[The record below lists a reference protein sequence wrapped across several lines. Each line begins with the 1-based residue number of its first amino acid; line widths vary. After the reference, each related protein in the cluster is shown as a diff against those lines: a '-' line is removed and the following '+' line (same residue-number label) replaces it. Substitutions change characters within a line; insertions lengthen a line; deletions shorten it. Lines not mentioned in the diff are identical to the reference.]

1 MSTSPREVFRGWWIV
16 AVAFAAQALAIGL
29 SIIPYGLFIDP
40 ITEEFGASVMT
51 ANWGVAILFVV
62 MTLVGPVVGWLVD
75 RRSIRAIMVAG
86 ALLMS
91 ASFGLMSVATT
102 LWQLG
107 LLFGVGV
114 GMGVA
119 MLGPLSA
126 TAVVAKWFDRKRG
139 RALGVAAIGPM
150 AGGFLLTP
158 LVGGLLESG
167 DWRSVL
173 QWFAVGVLGIVP
185 LVWVVIRNRPEDLGQ
200 LPDGE
205 VAPAPDAAPTSR
217 GEIWT
222 TVEILSAR
230 NFWGLALGVGIVFGL
245 GTGWG
250 ANAPKYVLDL
260 GYGTQ
265 QTAYLLAAGAGV
277 GIPATVLFGWLAE
290 RFDGRVLLWISFGA
304 QMASFAVLRLEPGFG
319 LLVAAFVLIGFSAG
333 AMLPVYASL
342 IARMFGPVSFGQVM
356 GLAGLVLLPFGTLA
370 PPVIGLLRD
379 TSGGYGS
386 TLLLL
391 IGSFAISCAVLGLLR
406 GHAPRVPAMTTSPAS
421 HPIAG
426 S

>member
-1 MSTSPREVFRGWWIV
+1 
-16 AVAFAAQALAIGL
+16 
-29 SIIPYGLFIDP
+29 
-40 ITEEFGASVMT
+40 
-51 ANWGVAILFVV
+51 
-62 MTLVGPVVGWLVD
+62 
-75 RRSIRAIMVAG
+75 
-86 ALLMS
+86 
-91 ASFGLMSVATT
+91 
-102 LWQLG
+102 
-107 LLFGVGV
+107 
-114 GMGVA
+114 
-119 MLGPLSA
+119 
-126 TAVVAKWFDRKRG
+126 
-139 RALGVAAIGPM
+139 M

-205 VAPAPDAAPTSR
+205 VAPAPDAASTSG

-304 QMASFAVLRLEPGFG
+304 QIASFAVLRLEPGFG

>member
-75 RRSIRAIMVAG
+75 HRSIRAVMVAG

-91 ASFGLMSVATT
+91 ASFGLMSIATT

-158 LVGGLLESG
+158 LVGGLLESV
-167 DWRSVL
+167 DWRAVL

-205 VAPAPDAAPTSR
+205 VAPAPDAAPTSG

-379 TSGGYGS
+379 TSGSYGS
-386 TLLLL
+386 TLVLL
-391 IGSFAISCAVLGLLR
+391 IGSFAIGSAVLGLLR
-406 GHAPRVPAMTTSPAS
+406 GHAPRVSATKAS
-421 HPIAG
+421 TAPHRIAG